1 MRDFEQEPNENFGID
16 DNQTELPKPNETEDF
31 QEQKEESNRTSDP
44 NYGYLRQNQSD
55 FGSNDSKPPKKSASA
70 SLLVAFCLVLFIFIA
85 ISIGALLDIGYDG
98 GDLSTSDSTNQ
109 STSSDSTSNF
119 DAQSTTSF
127 ETAPGA
133 SVVAPGTN
141 EYVSVYRDVATK
153 CIKSVVV
160 IQVKT
165 STGSGAGSGVIYNPD
180 GYIVTNYHVANETCT
195 DITVILYDGSQYK
208 GTYVYGDELSDLAVV
223 SIEKSNCDYATFGDS
238 SKMTYGDAV
247 VAIGNPL
254 GYGLSVTTGVIS
266 RPSETI
272 AINGM
277 PMTLLRTDAA
287 VNSGNSGGGLFN
299 LNGELIG
306 IVNAK
311 IAADTVDN
319 IGYAIPS
326 ETVVKNLNDLNTHGY
341 ITGRADLGIEVKETI
356 VRVSYREYYVLLQIE
371 KMNPQGSAAESELKV
386 GDILI
391 QCDGKTIDSFSTLSQ
406 YLLTK
411 YSVGDKVTLTVRR
424 PTIELTPTNLD
435 EYLRAAEI
443 IDIEITFKDFN
454 PNA

>member
-1 MRDFEQEPNENFGID
+1 MRDFEQERNENFGID
-16 DNQTELPKPNETEDF
+16 DNQTELPKPNESEDF
-31 QEQKEESNRTSDP
+31 REQKEEANGTSEPD
-44 NYGYLRQNQSD
+44 YGYLRQNPSD
-55 FGSNDSKPPKKSASA
+55 FDSNDRKPPKKSAST

-98 GDLSTSDSTNQ
+98 GDFTTSDSANQ
-109 STSSDSTSNF
+109 STSSDSASNS
-119 DAQSTTSF
+119 DSQSTTSF

-133 SVVAPGTN
+133 SIVAPGTD
-141 EYVSVYRDVATK
+141 EYVSVFREVSTK

-165 STGSGAGSGVIYNPD
+165 NTGSGAGSGVIYNAD

-195 DITVILYDGSQYK
+195 DITIILYDGSQYK
-208 GTYVYGDELSDLAVV
+208 GTYIYGDELSDLAVV
-223 SIEKSNCDYATFGDS
+223 RIDKNNCDYATFGDS
-238 SKMTYGDAV
+238 SKMTYGDSV
-247 VAIGNPL
+247 IAIGNPL

-326 ETVVKNLNDLNTHGY
+326 ETVVKNLNDLNTYGY
-341 ITGRADLGIEVKETI
+341 IKGRAALGITVKETV
-356 VRVSYREYYVLLQIE
+356 VRVSYREYYVLLQVDQIH
-371 KMNPQGSAAESELKV
+371 PQGSAADSELKV

-391 QCDGKTIDSFSTLSQ
+391 QCDGQTIDSVSTLSQ
-406 YLLTK
+406 YLLTE
-411 YSVGDKVTLTVRR
+411 YSVGDKITLTVRR
-424 PTIELTPTNLD
+424 PTMELTSTNQK
-435 EYLRAAEI
+435 EYLSTAEI